1 MTNHVLFVG
10 AGNMGSAI
18 IKSYLKTSDT
28 SNVIHVIDPFVSDD
42 AKELLS
48 ECKFYESFTDFQ
60 DSIEFDTVVL
70 AIKPQIYDEI
80 SSDLSNFISEKSVVI
95 SIMAGVETKRISN
108 SINNNATI
116 IRCMPN
122 IAALVNRSVNVAYI
136 AKDSNQS
143 HKERFEN
150 IFSSSGPI
158 RWVNNEDLIH
168 KTTALSGSG
177 PAYFFLFI
185 EALAKAGQNAG
196 LSEEQAMDLSI
207 DTLIGASAL
216 IEQDRS
222 PEKLRES
229 VTSKGGTTA
238 AALSVF
244 MSDNNLDDLVSEALI
259 AAEKRSREL

>member
-18 IKSYLKTSDT
+18 IKSYLKTSGT
-28 SNVIHVIDPFVSDD
+28 SDVIHVIDPFVSDNTKD
-42 AKELLS
+42 LLS
-48 ECKFYESFTDFQ
+48 ECKFYESFNDLQ

-70 AIKPQIYDEI
+70 AIKPQSFDEI
-80 SSDLSNFISEKSVVI
+80 SRDLSNFITEKSIVI

-108 SINNNATI
+108 SLNKNAAV

-136 AKDSNQS
+136 AKDSKQS
-143 HKERFEN
+143 HKKRFEN
-150 IFSSSGPI
+150 IFLSSGPI

-185 EALAKAGQNAG
+185 EALAKAGQSAG

-207 DTLIGASAL
+207 DTLIGAAAL

-244 MSDNNLDDLVSEALI
+244 KNNNNLDELVSEALL
-259 AAEKRSREL
+259 AAEKKSREL

>member
-1 MTNHVLFVG
+1 
-10 AGNMGSAI
+10 
-18 IKSYLKTSDT
+18 
-28 SNVIHVIDPFVSDD
+28 
-42 AKELLS
+42 
-48 ECKFYESFTDFQ
+48 
-60 DSIEFDTVVL
+60 
-70 AIKPQIYDEI
+70 
-80 SSDLSNFISEKSVVI
+80 
-95 SIMAGVETKRISN
+95 
-108 SINNNATI
+108 
-116 IRCMPN
+116 
-122 IAALVNRSVNVAYI
+122 VAYI
-136 AKDSNQS
+136 AKNSNQS